1 MYCEKEGIKMDQNK
15 TMKEKLLDPS
25 NKSDIPTITYVTP
38 RAIIFYIAAIAA
50 IVAMFG
56 NWFALDLDLGYVQLN
71 EVLGTV
77 NPFTMVGALGDVE
90 ESLGVFSML
99 LPSDVLDGLAML
111 KFVSCVLMVLAI
123 ASIVLYAYAAF
134 LRIKENDKTARF
146 GKLASLCALLTVV
159 GFAGMVISLLSALDA
174 SSYIGSAL
182 GKILTGPCAVTL
194 LCAVVTAS
202 CAAMDMGFKE
212 DVVIYYDG
220 TLKIDRGPKWR
231 CSSCR
236 RNNLSLLEKC
246 YYCGKEK

>member
-1 MYCEKEGIKMDQNK
+1 MDQNK
-15 TMKEKLLDPS
+15 TMKERLLDQS

-38 RAIIFYIAAIAA
+38 RAIVFYVAAVVA
-50 IVAMFG
+50 ILSMFG
-56 NWFALDLDLGYVQLN
+56 NWFALSVNLGYVQLN

-99 LPSDVLDGLAML
+99 LPSEVMNGLGVLR
-111 KFVSCVLMVLAI
+111 FVSCILMVAAI
-123 ASIVLYAYAAF
+123 GAIVLYVYAAF

-159 GFAGMVISLLSALDA
+159 GFIGMVIGLLTALDA
-174 SSYIGSAL
+174 SAYIGSAL
-182 GKILTGPCAVTL
+182 GKILTGPCTVTL
-194 LCAVVTAS
+194 ICAAITAS
-202 CAAMDMGFKE
+202 CSVMDMGFKE

-236 RNNLSLLEKC
+236 RMNLSLLEKC
-246 YYCGKEK
+246 YHCGKEK